1 MNRKNLLKSIIPIGI
16 YFGVEALYG
25 SLWGM
30 VAGIS
35 LCLAEMAYGYH
46 RRRTIEKSTYLDIV
60 VILIFG
66 AVSFLLEMDGMKQYG
81 TVTFSAM
88 LSVLLGLSIWSRFN
102 LFVLMGGRMVAT
114 LLADPFKH
122 MLMVQSMKRMFY
134 WSVAF
139 TVFSGLVM
147 LLPDGAGK
155 DWLGRYAVWA
165 FALGYVASEIG
176 WNRWRNRAFRKEE
189 WLPVVTPEGKVTGS
203 APRSFFHE
211 GLKWLHPVIHLHVV
225 TPDGLL
231 LQKRPAN
238 KLIQP
243 DKWDTATGGHV
254 GSGEKLE
261 QALQC
266 EAFEEIGLQ
275 NFEARLLK
283 QYVWESEVEREL
295 VFSFLTHHAG
305 PFKAGEPEVA
315 SVKVWGKKELQA
327 SIGTGIFTPNLEL
340 ELDWI
345 LPHLA

>member
-1 MNRKNLLKSIIPIGI
+1 MNRKTLLKSIIPIGI
-16 YFGVEALYG
+16 YFGVEALFG
-25 SLWGM
+25 PLWGM

-35 LCLAEMAYGYH
+35 LCLVDMAYGYH
-46 RRRTIEKSTYLDIV
+46 KRGTIEKSSFFDMVLILVFGV
-60 VILIFG
+60 V
-66 AVSFLLEMDGMKQYG
+66 AFLLDMDGMKQYG
-81 TVTFSAM
+81 AVAFSAM
-88 LSVLLGLSIWSRFN
+88 LSVLLGLSVWSRFN
-102 LFVLMGGRMVAT
+102 LFTLMGGGLVKH

-139 TVFSGLVM
+139 TAFSVLVLM
-147 LLPDGAGK
+147 LPDEAGK
-155 DWLGRYAVWA
+155 DWLVRYAVWA
-165 FALGYVASEIG
+165 FVLGYVATEIG
-176 WNRWRNRAFRKEE
+176 WTRWRNRAFRKEE
-189 WLPVVTPEGKVTGS
+189 WLPLVTPEGKVTGS
-203 APRSFFHE
+203 APRSYFHG

-243 DKWDTATGGHV
+243 DMWDTATGGHV

-261 QALQC
+261 QALQR
-266 EAFEEIGLQ
+266 EAYEEIGLQ

-315 SVKVWGKKELQA
+315 CVKVWGKKELQA
-327 SIGTGIFTPNLEL
+327 SIGQGIFTPNLEL
-340 ELDWI
+340 ELEWI
-345 LPHLA
+345 LPNLA

>member
-1 MNRKNLLKSIIPIGI
+1 MNRKSLLKSIIPLGI
-16 YFGVEALYG
+16 YFGVEALFG
-25 SLWGM
+25 PLWGM
-30 VAGIS
+30 VAGVS
-35 LCLAEMAYGYH
+35 LCLADMAYGYQ
-46 RRRTIEKSTYLDIV
+46 RRRTIEKSTFLDIV
-60 VILIFG
+60 LILIFG

-81 TVTFSAM
+81 SVTFSAF

-102 LFVLMGGRMVAT
+102 LFVLMGGRMMKA
-114 LLADPFKH
+114 LLADPFKY

-139 TVFSGLVM
+139 TAFSVLVM
-147 LLPDGAGK
+147 VLPAGAEK
-155 DWLGRYAVWA
+155 DWLNHYAVWA
-165 FALGYVASEIG
+165 FALGFVASEIG
-176 WNRWRNRAFRKEE
+176 WSRWRNKALRKEE
-189 WLPVVTPEGKVTGS
+189 WLPVVTPEGKVAGS
-203 APRSFFHE
+203 APRSYFHG

-231 LQKRPAN
+231 LQKRPAD

-261 QALQC
+261 QALQR

-275 NFEARLLK
+275 DFEARLLK

-295 VFSFLTHHAG
+295 VFSFLTHHVG

-315 SVKVWGKKELQA
+315 CVKVWGKKELQA

-340 ELDWI
+340 ELEWI